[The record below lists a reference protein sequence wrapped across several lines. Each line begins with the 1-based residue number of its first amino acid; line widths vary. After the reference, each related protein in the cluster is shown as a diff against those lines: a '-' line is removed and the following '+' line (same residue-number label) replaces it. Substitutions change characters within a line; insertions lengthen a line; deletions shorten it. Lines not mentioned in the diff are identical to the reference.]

1 VRRLLFAILI
11 ACCLA
16 AVRPAPASAA
26 ELDLALVLA
35 VDCSSSVN
43 ADEFA
48 LMMEGYAAAF
58 RDEKVRAAIRTGP
71 HHRIAVSL
79 VQFSNTGWQR
89 VAVDWQV
96 LSDAESAEA
105 FAKLLETTS
114 RLVYGGA
121 TSLSGGID
129 YAGRLLARAA
139 LSAER
144 RTIDVSGDGKNNQGR
159 AVAAARD
166 AAIAAGITI
175 NGLAIRNEE
184 PDIEAYYADQVIG
197 GDHAFVLT
205 AHGYADFAAAIARKL
220 LKEIEVPV
228 ASVDPPPKGIGAAS
242 FE

>member
-1 VRRLLFAILI
+1 MRRFLFAILLS
-11 ACCLA
+11 CLA
-16 AVRPAPASAA
+16 ALPAARAAAA

-58 RDEKVRAAIRTGP
+58 RDAKVRAAIRTGP
-71 HHRIAVSL
+71 HRRIAVSL

-89 VAVDWQV
+89 VAVDWAV
-96 LSDAESAEA
+96 LSGDDSAEA

-129 YAGRLLARAA
+129 YSARLLARAA
-139 LSAER
+139 LAAER

-166 AAIAAGITI
+166 AAIAAGITV
-175 NGLAIRNEE
+175 NGVAIVNEE

-197 GDHAFVLT
+197 GDHAFVIT
-205 AHGYADFAAAIARKL
+205 AQGYEDFAAAIARKL

-228 ASVDPPPKGIGAAS
+228 ASAQ
-242 FE
+242 

>member
-11 ACCLA
+11 ACFA
-16 AVRPAPASAA
+16 AVRPGPAAAA

-71 HHRIAVSL
+71 HRRIAVSL

-89 VAVDWQV
+89 VAVDWQM
-96 LSDAESAEA
+96 LSDADSAEA

-129 YAGRLLARAA
+129 YAARLLARAA

-175 NGLAIRNEE
+175 NGLAILNEE
-184 PDIEAYYADQVIG
+184 PDIEAYYADEMIG
-197 GDHAFVLT
+197 GDHAFVVT

-228 ASVDPPPKGIGAAS
+228 ASADPPTRRPSAAS